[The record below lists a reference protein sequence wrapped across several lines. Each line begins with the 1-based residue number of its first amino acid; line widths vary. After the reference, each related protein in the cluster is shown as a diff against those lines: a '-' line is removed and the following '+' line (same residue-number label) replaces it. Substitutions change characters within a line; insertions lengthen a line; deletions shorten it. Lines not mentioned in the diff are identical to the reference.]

1 LTVIKLLIRRW
12 QGNPCGDVQ
21 VQARKVMYKATVDSE
36 SLFTNGVPIITYLM
50 KLEKGNAA
58 MHVSIVD
65 ISKFA

>member
-1 LTVIKLLIRRW
+1 
-12 QGNPCGDVQ
+12 
-21 VQARKVMYKATVDSE
+21 MYKATVDSE